1 MHNKNFIG
9 DLSNLVDHVE
19 LMKLLRDPAVR
30 KLLAKGLDKET
41 AKQFQALLA
50 HMFKNGKL
58 PPGME
63 GDLFQLFNGGLLD
76 NPELTDELLDAL
88 QDTNPAQEI
97 ALLCSLLNNPDISAE
112 EKEMIKEMLRKKLA
126 GDGSNQKLVATLL
139 EMINNGT
146 IDASMFGDGNMDI
159 NEIIEQ
165 LKQGKMSDDL
175 VSAVL
180 KMMENGVLNSS
191 LLVDED
197 EDGGMMSKILQ
208 ALREGNSAILGDDE
222 DGITSK
228 ILKALKEGKI
238 DMKTALKAIL
248 EAKSNKKGGIL
259 DKIMKK
265 ISRSARRRHRR
276 DKRRRRRHG
285 SGSSYSDSSDYS
297 SDDDSESWSSSSYYS
312 SYTSEGGTKHE
323 RKRKHRR
330 HHRRR
335 RRSGDEYS
343 SSYSSSY
350 DSDVSEFEFTKSGRH
365 RYARDRKNN
374 RRHRSGRDSK
384 GRSRRSRHKG
394 GTYED
399 DSDFDPSEMSA
410 MGDIAAALALCKD
423 VSGEA
428 QMEYYKKRREEAL
441 R

>member
-1 MHNKNFIG
+1 
-9 DLSNLVDHVE
+9 
-19 LMKLLRDPAVR
+19 MKLLRDPEVR

-63 GDLFQLFNGGLLD
+63 GDLFQLFNGNLLD

-88 QDTNPAQEI
+88 QDDPAQEI

-112 EKEMIKEMLRKKLA
+112 EKEMIKEMLRKKIA

-180 KMMENGVLNSS
+180 QMMENGVLNSS
-191 LLVDED
+191 LLVDD
-197 EDGGMMSKILQ
+197 ESGGMMSQILQ

-248 EAKSNKKGGIL
+248 EAKSNKKGGVL

-265 ISRSARRRHRR
+265 LSRSARRRHRR
-276 DKRRRRRHG
+276 KGRRRRHG
-285 SGSSYSDSSDYS
+285 SGSYSDSSDYS
-297 SDDDSESWSSSSYYS
+297 SDDESGSWTSSSYDSS
-312 SYTSEGGTKHE
+312 SYTSGGE
-323 RKRKHRR
+323 RKHRR
-330 HHRRR
+330 RKKHHRRHHKR
-335 RRSGDEYS
+335 RGSGDEYS

-350 DSDVSEFEFTKSGRH
+350 YSSDESEFEFTRSGKH
-365 RYARDRKNN
+365 KYARDRRKH

-384 GRSRRSRHKG
+384 GRSRRSKHKG
-394 GTYED
+394 TLGD
-399 DSDFDPSEMSA
+399 DLDFDPTEMSA
-410 MGDIAAALALCKD
+410 MGDISAALALCKD

-441 R
+441 K

>member
-1 MHNKNFIG
+1 M
-9 DLSNLVDHVE
+9 VDHVE
-19 LMKLLRDPAVR
+19 LMKLLQDPEVR
-30 KLLAKGLDKET
+30 KLLAQGLDKET

-63 GDLFQLFNGGLLD
+63 GDLFKLFNGAILD

-88 QDTNPAQEI
+88 KDDPAQEI

-112 EKEMIKEMLRKKLA
+112 EKEMIKEMLRKKMA
-126 GDGSNQKLVATLL
+126 GNGSNQKLVATLL

-146 IDASMFGDGNMDI
+146 IDASMFGEGMDI
-159 NEIIEQ
+159 NDIIEQ

-180 KMMENGVLNSS
+180 QMMENGVLNSS
-191 LLVDED
+191 LLVDDD
-197 EDGGMMSKILQ
+197 ENGGMMSMILQ
-208 ALREGNSAILGDDE
+208 ALREGNSAILGGDE

-248 EAKSNKKGGIL
+248 EAKSNKKGGVL

-265 ISRSARRRHRR
+265 LSRSARRRHRR
-276 DKRRRRRHG
+276 NKRRRRHG

-297 SDDDSESWSSSSYYS
+297 SDESGSWSSSSYDSS
-312 SYTSEGGTKHE
+312 SYTSGGE
-323 RKRKHRR
+323 RKHRKKKKHRR
-330 HHRRR
+330 HHRRHKG
-335 RRSGDEYS
+335 SGDDYS
-343 SSYSSSY
+343 SSYSSYSSY
-350 DSDVSEFEFTKSGRH
+350 TGSSDESEFEFTRSGRH
-365 RYARDRKNN
+365 RYARDRKKH
-374 RRHRSGRDSK
+374 RRHRSGRDGK
-384 GRSRRSRHKG
+384 GRSRRSKHKG
-394 GTYED
+394 GLAD
-399 DSDFDPSEMSA
+399 DSDFDPTEMSN
-410 MGDIAAALALCKD
+410 MDDIEAALALCKD

-441 R
+441 K

>member
-1 MHNKNFIG
+1 M
-9 DLSNLVDHVE
+9 
-19 LMKLLRDPAVR
+19 R
-30 KLLAKGLDKET
+30 KLLAQGLDKET

-88 QDTNPAQEI
+88 QDTDPAQEI
-97 ALLCSLLNNPDISAE
+97 AMLCSLLNNPDISAE

-146 IDASMFGDGNMDI
+146 IDASMFGDGSMDI

-180 KMMENGVLNSS
+180 QMMENGVLNSS
-191 LLVDED
+191 LLVDDD
-197 EDGGMMSKILQ
+197 ENGGMMSKILQ

-248 EAKSNKKGGIL
+248 EAKSNKKGGVL

-276 DKRRRRRHG
+276 KGRRRRHG
-285 SGSSYSDSSDYS
+285 SGSYSDSSDYS
-297 SDDDSESWSSSSYYS
+297 SDDESGSWTSSSYDSS
-312 SYTSEGGTKHE
+312 SYTSGGE
-323 RKRKHRR
+323 RKHRRKKKHRR

-335 RRSGDEYS
+335 GSGDEYS

-350 DSDVSEFEFTKSGRH
+350 SSDESEFEFTRSGKH
-365 RYARDRKNN
+365 RYARDRKKHQ
-374 RRHRSGRDSK
+374 RHRSGRDSK
-384 GRSRRSRHKG
+384 GRSRRSKHKG
-394 GTYED
+394 ALAD
-399 DSDFDPSEMSA
+399 DSDFDPTEMSH
-410 MGDIAAALALCKD
+410 MGDIEAALALCKD

-441 R
+441 K

>member
-1 MHNKNFIG
+1 M
-9 DLSNLVDHVE
+9 VDHVE

-30 KLLAKGLDKET
+30 KLLAQGLDKET

-50 HMFKNGKL
+50 HMFKNGKI

-126 GDGSNQKLVATLL
+126 GDGTNQKLVATLL

-146 IDASMFGDGNMDI
+146 IDASMFGDGTMDI

-180 KMMENGVLNSS
+180 QMMENGVLNSS
-191 LLVDED
+191 VLVDD
-197 EDGGMMSKILQ
+197 DDGGMMSKILQ

-248 EAKSNKKGGIL
+248 EAKSNKKGGVL

-276 DKRRRRRHG
+276 NKRRRRHG

-297 SDDDSESWSSSSYYS
+297 SDDDSGSWTSSSYDSS
-312 SYTSEGGTKHE
+312 SYTSGGE
-323 RKRKHRR
+323 RKHRRRKKHRR

-335 RRSGDEYS
+335 GSGDEYS

-350 DSDVSEFEFTKSGRH
+350 YSSDESEFEFTRSGKH
-365 RYARDRKNN
+365 RYARDRKKH
-374 RRHRSGRDSK
+374 RRHRTDRDSK
-384 GRSRRSRHKG
+384 GRSRRSKHKG
-394 GTYED
+394 GLGD
-399 DSDFDPSEMSA
+399 DSDFDPNDMSN
-410 MGDIAAALALCKD
+410 MRDIADALALCKD

-441 R
+441 K

>member
-1 MHNKNFIG
+1 M
-9 DLSNLVDHVE
+9 VDHVE
-19 LMKLLRDPAVR
+19 LMKLLKDPAVR
-30 KLLAKGLDKET
+30 KLLAQGLDKET

-63 GDLFQLFNGGLLD
+63 GDLFQLFNGSILD

-88 QDTNPAQEI
+88 QDDPAQEI

-112 EKEMIKEMLRKKLA
+112 EKEMIKEMLRKKIA

-146 IDASMFGDGNMDI
+146 IDASMFGDGMDI

-191 LLVDED
+191 LLVDDD
-197 EDGGMMSKILQ
+197 ENGGMMSKILQ
-208 ALREGNSAILGDDE
+208 ALREGNSAILGDDA

-248 EAKSNKKGGIL
+248 EAKSNKKGGVL

-276 DKRRRRRHG
+276 KGRRRHHG

-297 SDDDSESWSSSSYYS
+297 SDDESGSWTSSSSYYS
-312 SYTSEGGTKHE
+312 SYTSEGGTKHQ
-323 RKRKHRR
+323 KKKKYKHRR

-335 RRSGDEYS
+335 GSGSDYS

-350 DSDVSEFEFTKSGRH
+350 SSDESEFEFTRSGRH
-365 RYARDRKNN
+365 KYARDRRKH
-374 RRHRSGRDSK
+374 RKHRSGRDSK
-384 GRSRRSRHKG
+384 GRSRRSKHKG
-394 GTYED
+394 GLAD
-399 DSDFDPSEMSA
+399 DSDFDPTEMSA

-428 QMEYYKKRREEAL
+428 QMEYFKKRREEAL
-441 R
+441 K

>member
-1 MHNKNFIG
+1 
-9 DLSNLVDHVE
+9 
-19 LMKLLRDPAVR
+19 MKLLKDPAVR

-63 GDLFQLFNGGLLD
+63 GDLFQLFNGGILD

-88 QDTNPAQEI
+88 QDDPAQEI

-112 EKEMIKEMLRKKLA
+112 EKEMIKEMLHKKLA

-146 IDASMFGDGNMDI
+146 IDASMFGDGTMDI

-180 KMMENGVLNSS
+180 QMMENGVLNSS
-191 LLVDED
+191 LLVDD
-197 EDGGMMSKILQ
+197 ENGGMMNMILQ
-208 ALREGNSAILGDDE
+208 ALREGNSTILGGDE

-238 DMKTALKAIL
+238 DLKTAMKAIL
-248 EAKSNKKGGIL
+248 EAKSNKKGGVL

-276 DKRRRRRHG
+276 RRRHG
-285 SGSSYSDSSDYS
+285 SGSYSDSSDYS
-297 SDDDSESWSSSSYYS
+297 SDDESGSWTSSSYDSS
-312 SYTSEGGTKHE
+312 SYDSGGE
-323 RKRKHRR
+323 RKHRRKKKHRR
-330 HHRRR
+330 HHRR
-335 RRSGDEYS
+335 
-343 SSYSSSY
+343 
-350 DSDVSEFEFTKSGRH
+350 
-365 RYARDRKNN
+365 
-374 RRHRSGRDSK
+374 
-384 GRSRRSRHKG
+384 
-394 GTYED
+394 
-399 DSDFDPSEMSA
+399 
-410 MGDIAAALALCKD
+410 
-423 VSGEA
+423 
-428 QMEYYKKRREEAL
+428 
-441 R
+441 